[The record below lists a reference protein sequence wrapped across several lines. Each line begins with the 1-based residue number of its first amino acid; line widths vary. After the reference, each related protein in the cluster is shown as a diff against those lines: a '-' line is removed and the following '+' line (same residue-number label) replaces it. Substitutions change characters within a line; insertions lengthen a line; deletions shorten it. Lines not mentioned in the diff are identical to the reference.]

1 MNIKRSLKISFL
13 SISLFLFSPALLLG
27 QSEKGAI
34 VGTVTDS
41 NGSVVPSATV
51 TITNLGNNTSQTY
64 TTNSDGLYE
73 APFLTPSTYKVSV
86 TASGFSTSVA
96 NEVVINVGQRQRVDV
111 KLQPG
116 DVTAQIQVTD
126 IAPLLQTESASIGQ
140 VIDNKTI
147 TELPSGDRNIYT
159 FLLLNSNVTQPA
171 GGNGPAFRPETGG
184 SFSISGT
191 RPSSVTFKID
201 GLSNTDPTFGTPTI
215 TPSLDSVQEFQLQNN
230 AYSAE
235 YEGIGQVNVATK
247 SGTNKFHGSLFEFVR
262 NDALQPRNPL
272 LAPDKSGKPGKS
284 KLRFNQFGG
293 TIGGPIWL
301 PRFGEGGP
309 AFFDSD
315 RTFFFFSYEGRRT
328 NRLGPSFTHV
338 LTQPERNG
346 DFSPALGA
354 CLTSGGVN
362 IPLLNP
368 NGTPSGNCVRSGQIF
383 DPATTVANPA
393 FDASK
398 AVSALNPQFIRQPFP
413 NNQIPRQRLSAVAQA
428 LITAQLPLPNL
439 GAVESNF
446 QGTAGGAGENNQ
458 YAIRIDHTISDKDK
472 VYGRLTLQ
480 NNVAITV
487 PVLPYLAKNVQGK
500 GRVFNSTWT
509 HIFGPTLVNEF
520 RLGYVRGIYG
530 DTLQNTIDPT
540 QFGIRNT
547 LLPTLPRFAISNLN
561 YGGFSASITETVQ
574 NTYQLADNVS
584 LARGRHALKLGFQGE
599 HNRFKNGDH
608 GGENGTGN
616 FTGIY
621 TSAATG
627 VTADRNNAVADFLLG
642 LANSTSL
649 SINRLANVRNTPWS
663 VYVQDDWKIR
673 PRVSFNLGLRYE
685 LHQPYRE
692 QLLGGSR
699 FDPSNGG
706 RLIVADPEVA
716 RIANTPLV
724 VCCTDPRVVP
734 TDKNDFAP
742 RVGMAFQPFK
752 SDNTVIRLG
761 YGIYYSDSTTFF
773 TWQQYQPLRGA
784 SFIPQTGDFRN
795 PAATLNDLFPNSA
808 FSTSIGVAPTFSPVP
823 PAILN
828 NRPFI
833 GFSTLGS
840 NRTPYSQQWS
850 ASLQREIMRNMVL
863 EIDYTGSNSKNLP
876 TQWIFNQPTASPVT
890 ANFASADPAAN
901 PYLRRPFPNVSPSS
915 FVVANILQSNYNA
928 MTVKLDKRFSQG
940 FSLLSTYTWSKSID
954 QGSEVFQVGN
964 TFNIISDNR
973 NINRDRGVSTF
984 DLPHRWVTSGIVEL
998 PFGKG
1003 KRFWNGSGWAN
1014 KLIGGWQFSGIFTLE
1029 SGFPFT
1035 PLIRNRKT
1043 NTSYALVTER
1053 GDLIGNPYWTDQQWK
1068 DLVRAWETGTG
1079 RLYVIN
1085 PASIAG
1091 TPQSGTDYAA
1101 GTFGNIPRNFFRA
1114 PYGRNLD
1121 LSVAKM
1127 TRFGEV
1133 TRLELRADI
1142 LGVTNERLHR
1152 LDLAQFVS
1160 ANNLL
1165 TNAAVGS
1172 IAPRAQFFNPRT
1184 IQLGLRFIF

>member
-1 MNIKRSLKISFL
+1 MNVKRSLKTSLL
-13 SISLFLFSPALLLG
+13 SMLLLLLSPVLLLG
-27 QSEKGAI
+27 QTEKGAI
-34 VGTVTDS
+34 VGTVTDI
-41 NGSVVPSATV
+41 NGGVVPNATV
-51 TITNLGNNTSQTY
+51 TITNLGTNTSQTF
-64 TTNSDGLYE
+64 TTNGEGFYE
-73 APFLTPSTYKVSV
+73 SPFLTPATYKVSV
-86 TASGFSTSVA
+86 TASSFSTSVA
-96 NEVVINVGQRQRVDV
+96 NEVVVSVGQRQRVDV

-116 DVTAQIQVTD
+116 DATAQIQVTD

-140 VIDNKTI
+140 IIDNRTI
-147 TELPSGDRNIYT
+147 TELPSGDRNIYS

-215 TPSLDSVQEFQLQNN
+215 TPSLDSVQEFQVQNN

-247 SGTNKFHGSLFEFVR
+247 AGTSGFHGSLFEFLR
-262 NDALQPRNPL
+262 NDALQPRNPINPL
-272 LAPDKSGKPGKS
+272 DKSGKPGKN

-293 TIGGPIWL
+293 AIGGPIWL

-309 AFFDSD
+309 SFFDKN
-315 RTFFFFSYEGRRT
+315 RTFFFFSYEGRR
-328 NRLGPSFTHV
+328 NNSLGPGQTRV
-338 LTQPERNG
+338 LTQAERNG
-346 DFSPALGA
+346 DFSSALGA
-354 CLTSGGVN
+354 CLTSGGAP
-362 IPLLNP
+362 IPLLNS
-368 NGTPSGNCVRSGQIF
+368 NGSSSGNCVRSGQIF
-383 DPATTVANPA
+383 DPATTVANPL
-393 FDASK
+393 FDPSK
-398 AVSALNPQFIRQPFP
+398 PVSALNPQFIRQPFS
-413 NNQIPRQRLSAVAQA
+413 NNQIPRERLSTVAQA
-428 LITAQLPLPNL
+428 LIAAQLPLPNL
-439 GAVESNF
+439 GNVENNF
-446 QGTAGGAGENNQ
+446 QGTGGGAGENNQ
-458 YAIRIDHTISDKDK
+458 YSIRIDHTISDKDK
-472 VYGRLTLQ
+472 IYGRLTLQ
-480 NNVAITV
+480 NNVRISV
-487 PVLPYLAKNVQGK
+487 PLLAYQAKNVQGK

-509 HIFGPTLVNEF
+509 HIFGPTVVNEF
-520 RLGYVRGIYG
+520 RLGYVRGVYG
-530 DTLQNTIDPT
+530 DTLQNTIDPG

-547 LLPTLPRFAISNLN
+547 LLPTIPRFAISNLN
-561 YGGFSASITETVQ
+561 YGGFSASIAQTVQ

-584 LARGRHALKLGFQGE
+584 LVRGVHSIRFGFKGD
-599 HNRFKNGDH
+599 HNRFQNGDL
-608 GGENGTGN
+608 GGENGTATFN
-616 FTGIY
+616 GIY

-642 LANSTSL
+642 FANSTSL
-649 SINRLANVRNTPWS
+649 SINRLANVRNTPGS
-663 VYVQDDWKIR
+663 VYVQDDWKVR
-673 PRVSFNLGLRYE
+673 PRVTLNMGLRYE

-706 RLIVADPEVA
+706 RLMVADPEVA

-724 VCCTDPRVVP
+724 VCCTNRRVVP

-742 RVGMAFQPFK
+742 RVGIAFQPFK
-752 SDNTVIRLG
+752 KDNTVLRLG

-795 PAATLNDLFPNSA
+795 PAATLNNLFPNSA
-808 FSTSIGVAPTFSPVP
+808 FSTSIGIAPTFGPVP
-823 PAILN
+823 ATVLN
-828 NRPFI
+828 NQPFI

-840 NRTPYSQQWS
+840 NKTPYSQQWS
-850 ASLQREIMRNMVL
+850 VSLQRELMRNMVL

-890 ANFASADPAAN
+890 ANFSSSDPTAN
-901 PYLRRPFPNVSPSS
+901 PYLRRPYPNVSLSS

-928 MTVKLDKRFSQG
+928 MTIKLDKRFSQG

-954 QGSEVFQVGN
+954 QGSEVFQIGN
-964 TFNIISDNR
+964 TFNILSDNR
-973 NINRDRGVSTF
+973 NINRDKGVSTF

-1003 KRFWNGSGWAN
+1003 KRFWNGGGLTD
-1014 KLIGGWQFSGIFTLE
+1014 KVLGGWQFSGIFTLE

-1043 NTSYALVTER
+1043 NTGYALVTER
-1053 GDLIGNPYWTDQQWK
+1053 GDLIGNPYFTDQQWH
-1068 DLVRAWETGTG
+1068 DMVRAWETGNG

-1121 LSVAKM
+1121 LSVAKN
-1127 TRFGEV
+1127 TRLGET

-1152 LDLAQFVS
+1152 LDEAQLVF
-1160 ANNLL
+1160 ANNVL
-1165 TNAAVGS
+1165 TNVFVGS
-1172 IAPRAQFFNPRT
+1172 IPQRSALFNPRT